1 MWIIST
7 ILEGGDLETAIKK
20 AVSMK
25 AKRPSHLPPQGFLL
39 AMLSR
44 INQVKPE
51 VQGAIDVRVIEGSQ
65 AS

>member
-20 AVSMK
+20 AVTMR
-25 AKRPSHLPPQGFLL
+25 AQRPSHLPPQGFLL

-44 INQVKPE
+44 INQVPE
-51 VQGAIDVRVIEGSQ
+51 VHGAIDVQVIEGS
-65 AS
+65 